1 MLFAMIA
8 KDKPDVLEQRVAVRP
23 VHLEHLESLGQQLRL
38 AGALLDADGKPEGS
52 LMVIEA
58 ETIEAA
64 TALFNADP
72 FVAAGILPALK
83 SSHGAWL
90 MITCRPRPEFHG
102 LLVDEVRAGR
112 VFVR

>member
-8 KDKPDVLEQRVAVRP
+8 KDKPGSIDQRLAVRP
-23 VHLEHLESLGQQLRL
+23 VHLQHLDSLGQQLRL

-72 FVAAGILPALK
+72 FVKEGIFASTEIKPWRLAYDHMSPKA
-83 SSHGAWL
+83 
-90 MITCRPRPEFHG
+90 
-102 LLVDEVRAGR
+102 
-112 VFVR
+112 

>member
-8 KDKPDVLEQRVAVRP
+8 KDKPDVLEQRVALRP

-72 FVAAGILPALK
+72 FVAAGIFASTEIKPWRLAYDHMSPKA
-83 SSHGAWL
+83 
-90 MITCRPRPEFHG
+90 
-102 LLVDEVRAGR
+102 
-112 VFVR
+112 

>member
-8 KDKPDVLEQRVAVRP
+8 KDKPGSIDQRLAVRP
-23 VHLEHLESLGQQLRL
+23 VHLQHLESLGQQLRL

-64 TALFNADP
+64 TELFNADP
-72 FVAAGILPALK
+72 FVKHGIFASTEIKPWRLAYDHMSPKA
-83 SSHGAWL
+83 
-90 MITCRPRPEFHG
+90 
-102 LLVDEVRAGR
+102 
-112 VFVR
+112 

>member
-8 KDKPDVLEQRVAVRP
+8 KDKPGTLDKRIAVRP

-38 AGALLDADGKPEGS
+38 AGALLDSDGKPEGS

-64 TALFNADP
+64 TALFSADP
-72 FVAAGILPALK
+72 FVKEGIFASIEIKPWRLAYDHMSPKA
-83 SSHGAWL
+83 
-90 MITCRPRPEFHG
+90 
-102 LLVDEVRAGR
+102 
-112 VFVR
+112 